1 MRPCTV
7 LYVLL
12 SLALLSA
19 CAHVASQAS
28 LGDFT
33 DQVIEPLASRMAD
46 ETFMA
51 KRAAMIAAQTPGTS
65 FATVT
70 SLLGEVPM
78 FGRWIQWGSHI
89 RKAQLEADLAWLETR
104 RLPLKEELRDLFVA
118 RTVRTDEGFAFCADG
133 KQRRYR
139 SIEGVRFSR
148 LEDGS
153 GPCELTQLKSL
164 RRSPR

>member
-12 SLALLSA
+12 SLVLLSS
-19 CAHVASQAS
+19 CAHISPQAS

-33 DQVIEPLASRMAD
+33 DQVIEPLASRMAE

-51 KRAAMIAAQTPGTS
+51 KRAAVIAAHTPEAS

-78 FGRWIQWGSHI
+78 LGRFIQWGTHV
-89 RKAQLEADLAWLETR
+89 RKTQLDADLAWLETR
-104 RLPLKEELRDLFVA
+104 RLPLKQELRDLFVA
-118 RTVRTDEGFAFCADG
+118 RTVKTDEGFAFCADG

-139 SIEGVRFSR
+139 SIEGTRFSR
-148 LEDGS
+148 LEDGA
-153 GPCELTQLKSL
+153 GPCELTQLHSL
-164 RRSPR
+164 RRQPR